1 MMIVPHNAKVPLFK
15 VEIFICYGCTL
26 DTSPIEGVAH
36 IIATSSGANALGWI
50 GVAPFVYS

>member
-15 VEIFICYGCTL
+15 VEIFICDGCTL